1 VAAYLLQHGFDVSHP
16 DVRLTGDVPEVPFEV
31 IREEPILEDGSAE
44 DDITARHISRL
55 RLEIGA

>member
-1 VAAYLLQHGFDVSHP
+1 VPDTPFD
-16 DVRLTGDVPEVPFEV
+16 V
-31 IREEPILEDGSAE
+31 IREVPVLEDGSAE